1 MNAHELVSAAFDEAQ
16 SEYSTVTAE
25 YIQQYAAGALDMH
38 VSDETAQKIV
48 DAIKAYEDEEVIL
61 DDEAYDRLIKR
72 PLSEIEL

>member
-1 MNAHELVSAAFDEAQ
+1 
-16 SEYSTVTAE
+16 
-25 YIQQYAAGALDMH
+25 MH